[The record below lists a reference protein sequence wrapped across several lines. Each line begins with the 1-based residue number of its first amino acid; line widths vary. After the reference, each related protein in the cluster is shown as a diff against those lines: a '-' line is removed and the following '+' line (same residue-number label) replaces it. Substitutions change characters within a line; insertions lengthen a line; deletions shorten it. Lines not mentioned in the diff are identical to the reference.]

1 MKRGK
6 RKEKGKIKDEM
17 LKHFFEQEIS
27 MGSEWQK
34 RLLQMCREGALPPHI
49 YFSIFTWKSS
59 MSADEGPDHDK
70 FHSQQTDWYHN
81 GINVPKNCTNGIF

>member
-1 MKRGK
+1 
-6 RKEKGKIKDEM
+6 M

-34 RLLQMCREGALPPHI
+34 RLLQMCRESAHRELPPSI

-59 MSADEGPDHDK
+59 MSADEGPDHDE
-70 FHSQQTDWYHN
+70 FHSQQADVDIAMVLARTKELYEWN
-81 GINVPKNCTNGIF
+81 ILEK